1 MPDKPAAWDVAAPPR
16 QTSWQIFPLRRAEEA
31 AADRAALSDLSKAQ
45 RVPPRMG
52 DARGLITLNP
62 KLLDIRVVKGWATGS
77 RQLGGARSELGCVSH
92 PTKRSPPV
100 VYKP

>member
-16 QTSWQIFPLRRAEEA
+16 
-31 AADRAALSDLSKAQ
+31 AALCDLSKAQ
-45 RVPPRMG
+45 RVPPRLG
-52 DARGLITLNP
+52 DARGLMTLNP

-100 VYKP
+100 VYKLKAGPVVRAGRSERRSERD